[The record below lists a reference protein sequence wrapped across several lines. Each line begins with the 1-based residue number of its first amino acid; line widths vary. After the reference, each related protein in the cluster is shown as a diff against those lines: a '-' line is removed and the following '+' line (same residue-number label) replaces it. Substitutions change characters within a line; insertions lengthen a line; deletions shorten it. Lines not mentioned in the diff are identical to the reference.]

1 MNESMIYLDYNA
13 TAPLHKNVIKKI
25 QNLKFEEFGNP
36 SSVHKIG
43 RNSKKIVEE
52 VRRNILSTLK
62 AKNYD
67 LIFTSG
73 ATESNN
79 LAIKGFIKKNN
90 IKTIFS
96 LQTEHSSVIDV
107 VKNLDIEKKFFNIN
121 PNGTVNLKEIEELL
135 SKQTNP
141 FLVSIMF
148 ANNESGIINPI
159 YEISKI
165 VRKYKGIMHCDGVQ
179 SLGKIEIDLDSLDV
193 DLFAISSHKIG
204 GPTGIGALLINTR
217 NNISPEIIGG
227 GQEKNLR
234 SGTENFLGIVGFGE
248 AINEVNNLT
257 KICNSEIKINRDLL
271 ETNLKKLSNE
281 IKIFGEDTDRLAN
294 TCYFAY
300 PSMTSENQ
308 VIALDQHGICVS
320 SGAACSSGKVEPSHV
335 LKAMQVDE
343 KYIHSAI
350 RVSLGWDSTKEQIET
365 FINVWKSDCFKNGAL
380 NVR

>member
-1 MNESMIYLDYNA
+1 MIYLDYNA

-52 VRRNILSTLK
+52 VRRNILSILK

-121 PNGTVNLKEIEELL
+121 PNGTVNLKEIEEVL

-365 FINVWKSDCFKNGAL
+365 FLNIWKSDCFKNGAL

>member
-1 MNESMIYLDYNA
+1 MIYFDYNA

-25 QNLKFEEFGNP
+25 QSLKFEEFGNP

-43 RNSKKIVEE
+43 RNSKKVVEE
-52 VRRNILSTLK
+52 VRRNILSILK

-90 IKTIFS
+90 IKTIYS
-96 LQTEHSSVIDV
+96 LETEHASVIDV
-107 VKNLDIEKKFFNIN
+107 VKSLEIEKKFFKTNS
-121 PNGTVNLKEIEELL
+121 NGTVNLKEIEEVL
-135 SKQTNP
+135 SKQTTP

-148 ANNESGIINPI
+148 ANNESGIIHPI
-159 YEISKI
+159 NEIAKI
-165 VRKYKGIMHCDGVQ
+165 VKKYKGIIHCDGVQ

-193 DLFAISSHKIG
+193 DLFSISSHKIG

-217 NNISPEIIGG
+217 NNITPEIIGG

-234 SGTENFLGIVGFGE
+234 SGTENFLGILGFGE
-248 AINEVNNLT
+248 AMNEVKSLT
-257 KICNSEIKINRDLL
+257 KICNSEIKNNRDLL

-281 IKIFGEDTDRLAN
+281 IKIFGEDADRLAN

-308 VIALDQHGICVS
+308 VIALDQKGICVS

-335 LKAMQVDE
+335 LKAMKVDD

-350 RVSLGWDSTKEQIET
+350 RVSLGWDSTKEQVET
-365 FINVWKSDCFKNGAL
+365 FFNVWKSDCFKNGAL

>member
-1 MNESMIYLDYNA
+1 MIYLDYNA

-52 VRRNILSTLK
+52 VRRNILSALK

-67 LIFTSG
+67 LVFTSG

-96 LQTEHSSVIDV
+96 LQTEHASVIDV
-107 VKNLDIEKKFFNIN
+107 VKKLDIEKKFFNIN
-121 PNGTVNLKEIEELL
+121 SNGNVNLKEIEELL
-135 SKQTNP
+135 SIQTNP

-148 ANNESGIINPI
+148 ANNESGIIHPI
-159 YEISKI
+159 NEIAKI
-165 VRKYKGIMHCDGVQ
+165 VRKYKGIIHCDGVQ
-179 SLGKIEIDLDSLDV
+179 GLGKIEIDLDGLDV
-193 DLFAISSHKIG
+193 DLFSISSHKIG
-204 GPTGIGALLINTR
+204 GPTGVGALLINTR
-217 NNISPEIIGG
+217 NNISPEITGG

-248 AINEVNNLT
+248 AINEVNNLA
-257 KICNSEIKINRDLL
+257 KICNSEIKNNRDLL
-271 ETNLKKLSNE
+271 EANLKKLSNE
-281 IKIFGEDTDRLAN
+281 IKIFGEDTNRLAN

-308 VIALDQHGICVS
+308 VIALDQKGICVS

-365 FINVWKSDCFKNGAL
+365 FFNIWKSDCFKNGAL

>member
-1 MNESMIYLDYNA
+1 MIYFDYNA

-25 QNLKFEEFGNP
+25 QNIKFEEFGNP

-52 VRRNILSTLK
+52 ARRNILSTLK

-90 IKTIFS
+90 IKTIYS
-96 LQTEHSSVIDV
+96 LETEHASVIDV
-107 VKNLDIEKKFFNIN
+107 VKNLDIEKKFFKTNS
-121 PNGTVNLKEIEELL
+121 NGTVNLKEIEELL
-135 SKQTNP
+135 SKQTSS

-148 ANNESGIINPI
+148 ANNESGIIHPI
-159 YEISKI
+159 TEISKI
-165 VRKYKGIMHCDGVQ
+165 VKKYNGIIHCDGVQ

-193 DLFAISSHKIG
+193 DLFSISSHKIG
-204 GPTGIGALLINTR
+204 GPTGIGALLINLR

-234 SGTENFLGIVGFGE
+234 SGTENFLGIVGFSE
-248 AINEVNNLT
+248 AINEVKNLT
-257 KICNSEIKINRDLL
+257 KICNSEIKSNRDLL

-281 IKIFGEDTDRLAN
+281 IKIFGEDAHRLGN

-308 VIALDQHGICVS
+308 VIALDQKGICVS

-335 LKAMQVDE
+335 LKAMKVDD

-350 RVSLGWDSTKEQIET
+350 RVSLGWDSTKEQVET
-365 FINVWKSDCFKNGAL
+365 FFNVWKLDCFKNGAL

>member
-1 MNESMIYLDYNA
+1 MIYLDYNA

-52 VRRNILSTLK
+52 VRRNILSALK

-96 LQTEHSSVIDV
+96 LQTEHASVIDV

-121 PNGTVNLKEIEELL
+121 SNGNVNLKEIEELL
-135 SKQTNP
+135 SKQTSS

-148 ANNESGIINPI
+148 ANNESGIIHPI
-159 YEISKI
+159 NEIAKI
-165 VRKYKGIMHCDGVQ
+165 VRKYKGIIHCDGVQ
-179 SLGKIEIDLDSLDV
+179 GLGKIEIDLDSLDV
-193 DLFAISSHKIG
+193 DLFSISSHKIG
-204 GPTGIGALLINTR
+204 GPTGVGALLINTR
-217 NNISPEIIGG
+217 NNISPEITGG

-248 AINEVNNLT
+248 AINEVNNLA
-257 KICNSEIKINRDLL
+257 KICNSEIKNNRDLL
-271 ETNLKKLSNE
+271 EANLKKLSNE
-281 IKIFGEDTDRLAN
+281 IKIFGEDTNRLAN

-308 VIALDQHGICVS
+308 VIALDQKGICVS

-365 FINVWKSDCFKNGAL
+365 FFNIWKSDCFKNGAL

>member
-1 MNESMIYLDYNA
+1 MIYLDYNA

-52 VRRNILSTLK
+52 VRRNILSNLK

-90 IKTIFS
+90 IKTIYS

-135 SKQTNP
+135 SKQKNP
-141 FLVSIMF
+141 FLVSVMF

-257 KICNSEIKINRDLL
+257 KICNSEIKNNRDLL
-271 ETNLKKLSNE
+271 EANLKKLSNE
-281 IKIFGEDTDRLAN
+281 IKIFGEDTQRLAN

-365 FINVWKSDCFKNGAL
+365 FLNIWKSDCFKNGAL

>member
-1 MNESMIYLDYNA
+1 MIYLDYNA

-52 VRRNILSTLK
+52 VRRNILSILK

-96 LQTEHSSVIDV
+96 LHTEHASVIDV

-121 PNGTVNLKEIEELL
+121 SNGNVNLKEIDELI
-135 SKQTNP
+135 SKQTSP

-148 ANNESGIINPI
+148 ANNESGIIHPI
-159 YEISKI
+159 NEIAKI
-165 VRKYKGIMHCDGVQ
+165 VRKYKGIIHCDGVQ
-179 SLGKIEIDLDSLDV
+179 GLGKIEIDLDSLDV
-193 DLFAISSHKIG
+193 DLFSISSHKIG
-204 GPTGIGALLINTR
+204 GPTGVGALLINTR
-217 NNISPEIIGG
+217 NNISPEITGG

-248 AINEVNNLT
+248 VINEVNNLA
-257 KICNSEIKINRDLL
+257 KICNSEIKNNRDLL
-271 ETNLKKLSNE
+271 EANLKKLSNE
-281 IKIFGEDTDRLAN
+281 IKIFGEDTNRLAN

-308 VIALDQHGICVS
+308 VIALDQKGIYVS

-365 FINVWKSDCFKNGAL
+365 FFNIWKSDCFKNGAL

>member
-1 MNESMIYLDYNA
+1 MIYLDYNA

-25 QNLKFEEFGNP
+25 QNFKFEEFGNP

-43 RNSKKIVEE
+43 RNSKKILEE
-52 VRRNILSTLK
+52 VRRNILSALK

-90 IKTIFS
+90 INTIFS
-96 LQTEHSSVIDV
+96 LQTEHASVIDV

-121 PNGTVNLKEIEELL
+121 SNGNVNLKEIEELL
-135 SKQTNP
+135 SKQNSP

-148 ANNESGIINPI
+148 ANNESGIIHPI
-159 YEISKI
+159 NEIAKI
-165 VRKYKGIMHCDGVQ
+165 VKKYQGILHCDGVQ

-193 DLFAISSHKIG
+193 DLFSISSHKIG
-204 GPTGIGALLINTR
+204 GPTGVGALLINTR
-217 NNISPEIIGG
+217 NNISPEITGG

-248 AINEVNNLT
+248 VINEVNNLA
-257 KICNSEIKINRDLL
+257 KICNSEIKNNRDLL
-271 ETNLKKLSNE
+271 EANLKKLSNE
-281 IKIFGEDTDRLAN
+281 IKIFGEDTNRLAN

-308 VIALDQHGICVS
+308 VIALDQKGICVS

-365 FINVWKSDCFKNGAL
+365 FFNIWKSDCFKNGAL

>member
-1 MNESMIYLDYNA
+1 MIYLDYNA

-62 AKNYD
+62 AKNYE

-96 LQTEHSSVIDV
+96 LQTEHASVIDV

-121 PNGTVNLKEIEELL
+121 SNGNVNLKEIEELL
-135 SKQTNP
+135 SKQTSP

-148 ANNESGIINPI
+148 ANNESGIIHPI
-159 YEISKI
+159 NEIAKI
-165 VRKYKGIMHCDGVQ
+165 VKKHQGIIHCDGVQ
-179 SLGKIEIDLDSLDV
+179 GLGKIEIDLDNLDV
-193 DLFAISSHKIG
+193 DLFSISSHKIG

-217 NNISPEIIGG
+217 NNISPEITGG

-248 AINEVNNLT
+248 AINEVNNLA
-257 KICNSEIKINRDLL
+257 KICNSEIKNNRDLL
-271 ETNLKKLSNE
+271 EANLKKLSNE
-281 IKIFGEDTDRLAN
+281 IKIFGEDTNRLAN

-308 VIALDQHGICVS
+308 VIALDQKGICVS

-365 FINVWKSDCFKNGAL
+365 FFNIWKSDCFKNGAL

>member
-1 MNESMIYLDYNA
+1 MIYLDYNA

-36 SSVHKIG
+36 SSVHKVG

-96 LQTEHSSVIDV
+96 LQTEHASVIDV

-121 PNGTVNLKEIEELL
+121 SNGNVNLKEIEELL
-135 SKQTNP
+135 AKQTSS

-148 ANNESGIINPI
+148 ANNESGIIHPI
-159 YEISKI
+159 NEIAKI
-165 VRKYKGIMHCDGVQ
+165 VKKYKGIIHCDGVQ
-179 SLGKIEIDLDSLDV
+179 GLGKIEIDLDSLDV
-193 DLFAISSHKIG
+193 DLFSISSHKIG

-217 NNISPEIIGG
+217 NNISPEITGG

-248 AINEVNNLT
+248 AINEVNNLA
-257 KICNSEIKINRDLL
+257 KICNSEIKNNRDLL
-271 ETNLKKLSNE
+271 EANLKKLSNE
-281 IKIFGEDTDRLAN
+281 IKIFGEDTNRLAN

-308 VIALDQHGICVS
+308 VIALDQKGICVS

-365 FINVWKSDCFKNGAL
+365 FFNIWKSDCFKNGAL

>member
-1 MNESMIYLDYNA
+1 MIYFDYNA

-25 QNLKFEEFGNP
+25 QSLKFEEFGNP

-90 IKTIFS
+90 IKTIYS
-96 LQTEHSSVIDV
+96 LETEHASVIDV
-107 VKNLDIEKKFFNIN
+107 VKNLEIEKKFFKIN
-121 PNGTVNLKEIEELL
+121 SNGTVNLKEIEEEL

-148 ANNESGIINPI
+148 ANNESGIIHPI
-159 YEISKI
+159 KQISKI
-165 VRKYKGIMHCDGVQ
+165 VKKYKGIIHCDGVQ
-179 SLGKIEIDLDSLDV
+179 SLGKIEIDLDNLDV
-193 DLFAISSHKIG
+193 DLFSISSHKIG
-204 GPTGIGALLINTR
+204 GPTGIGALLINSR
-217 NNISPEIIGG
+217 NNISPEITGG

-248 AINEVNNLT
+248 VINEVKNLT
-257 KICNSEIKINRDLL
+257 NICNSEIKNNRDLL
-271 ETNLKKLSNE
+271 EANLKKLSNE
-281 IKIFGEDTDRLAN
+281 IKIFGEDTDRLGN

-308 VIALDQHGICVS
+308 VIALDQKGICIS

-335 LKAMQVDE
+335 LKAMKVDD

-365 FINVWKSDCFKNGAL
+365 FFSVWKSDCFKNGAL

>member
-1 MNESMIYLDYNA
+1 MIYLDYNA

-43 RNSKKIVEE
+43 RNSKKFVEE

-96 LQTEHSSVIDV
+96 LQTEHASVIDV

-121 PNGTVNLKEIEELL
+121 SNGNVNLKEVEELL
-135 SKQTNP
+135 SKQTSP

-148 ANNESGIINPI
+148 ANNESGIIHPI
-159 YEISKI
+159 NEIAKI
-165 VRKYKGIMHCDGVQ
+165 VKKYKGIIHCDGVQ
-179 SLGKIEIDLDSLDV
+179 SLGKVEIDLDSLDV
-193 DLFAISSHKIG
+193 DLFSISSHKIG
-204 GPTGIGALLINTR
+204 GPTGVGALLINTR
-217 NNISPEIIGG
+217 NNISPEITGG

-248 AINEVNNLT
+248 AINEVNNLA
-257 KICNSEIKINRDLL
+257 KICNSEIKNNRDLL
-271 ETNLKKLSNE
+271 EANLKKLSNE
-281 IKIFGEDTDRLAN
+281 IKIFGEDTNRLAN

-308 VIALDQHGICVS
+308 VIALDQKGICVS

-365 FINVWKSDCFKNGAL
+365 FFNIWKSDCFKNGAL

>member
-1 MNESMIYLDYNA
+1 MIYLDYNA

-25 QNLKFEEFGNP
+25 QSLKFEDLGNP
-36 SSVHKIG
+36 SSVHKTG

-52 VRRNILSTLK
+52 VRRNILSILK

-67 LIFTSG
+67 LVFTSG

-90 IKTIFS
+90 IKTIYS
-96 LQTEHSSVIDV
+96 LETEHASVVDV
-107 VKNLDIEKKFFNIN
+107 VKSLDMQKKFFKIN
-121 PNGTVNLKEIEELL
+121 ANGTVNLNEIEELF
-135 SKQTNP
+135 SKETGA

-148 ANNESGIINPI
+148 ANNESGIIHPI
-159 YEISKI
+159 KEISKI
-165 VRKYKGIMHCDGVQ
+165 VKKYKGIVHCDGVQ
-179 SLGKIEIDLDSLDV
+179 SLGKIEIDLDGLDV
-193 DLFAISSHKIG
+193 DLFSISSHKIG
-204 GPTGIGALLINTR
+204 GPTGIGALLINSR

-227 GQEKNLR
+227 GQERNLR
-234 SGTENFLGIVGFGE
+234 SGTENFLGILGFGE
-248 AINEVNNLT
+248 VINEIQSLS
-257 KICNSEIKINRDLL
+257 KICNSEVKNNRDFL
-271 ETNLKKLSNE
+271 EANLKKLSNE
-281 IKIFGEDTDRLAN
+281 IRIFGEDTNRLGN

-308 VIALDQHGICVS
+308 VIALDQKGIFVS

-335 LKAMQVDE
+335 LKAMKVDD

-350 RVSLGWDSTKEQIET
+350 RVSLGWDSTKDQIET
-365 FINVWKSDCFKNGAL
+365 FFNVWKTDCFKNGAL

>member
-1 MNESMIYLDYNA
+1 MIYLDYNA

-36 SSVHKIG
+36 SSVHKVG

-121 PNGTVNLKEIEELL
+121 PNGTVNLKEIEEML

-204 GPTGIGALLINTR
+204 GPTGIGALLINMR

-257 KICNSEIKINRDLL
+257 KICNSEIKNNRDLL
-271 ETNLKKLSNE
+271 EANLKKLSNE

-365 FINVWKSDCFKNGAL
+365 FLNIWKSDCFKNGAL

>member
-1 MNESMIYLDYNA
+1 MIYLDYNA

-96 LQTEHSSVIDV
+96 LQTEHASVIDV

-121 PNGTVNLKEIEELL
+121 SNGNVNLKEIEELL
-135 SKQTNP
+135 SKQTSS

-148 ANNESGIINPI
+148 ANNESGIIHPI
-159 YEISKI
+159 NEIAKI
-165 VRKYKGIMHCDGVQ
+165 VKKYKGIIHCDGVQ
-179 SLGKIEIDLDSLDV
+179 GLGKIEIDLDSLDV
-193 DLFAISSHKIG
+193 DLFSISSHKIG

-217 NNISPEIIGG
+217 NNISPEITGG

-248 AINEVNNLT
+248 AISEVNNLA
-257 KICNSEIKINRDLL
+257 KICNSEIKNNRDLL
-271 ETNLKKLSNE
+271 EANLKKLSNE
-281 IKIFGEDTDRLAN
+281 IKIFGEDTNRLAN

-308 VIALDQHGICVS
+308 VIALDQKGICVS

-365 FINVWKSDCFKNGAL
+365 FFNIWKSDCFKNGAL

>member
-1 MNESMIYLDYNA
+1 MIYLDYNA

-52 VRRNILSTLK
+52 ARRNILSALK

-96 LQTEHSSVIDV
+96 LHTEHASVIDV

-121 PNGTVNLKEIEELL
+121 SNGNVNLKEIEELL
-135 SKQTNP
+135 SKQTSP

-148 ANNESGIINPI
+148 ANNESGIIHPI
-159 YEISKI
+159 NEIAKI
-165 VRKYKGIMHCDGVQ
+165 VRKYKGIIHCDGVQ
-179 SLGKIEIDLDSLDV
+179 GLGKIEIDLDSLDV
-193 DLFAISSHKIG
+193 DLFSISSHKIG
-204 GPTGIGALLINTR
+204 GPTGVGALLINTR
-217 NNISPEIIGG
+217 NNISPEITGG

-248 AINEVNNLT
+248 AINEVNNLA
-257 KICNSEIKINRDLL
+257 KICNSEIKNNRDLL
-271 ETNLKKLSNE
+271 EANLKKLSNE
-281 IKIFGEDTDRLAN
+281 IKIFGEDTNRLAN

-308 VIALDQHGICVS
+308 VIALDQKGICVS

-365 FINVWKSDCFKNGAL
+365 FFNIWKSDCFKNGAL

>member
-1 MNESMIYLDYNA
+1 MIYFDYNA

-25 QNLKFEEFGNP
+25 QSLKFEEFGNP

-43 RNSKKIVEE
+43 RNSKKVVEE
-52 VRRNILSTLK
+52 VRRNILSILK

-90 IKTIFS
+90 IKTIYS
-96 LQTEHSSVIDV
+96 LETEHASVIDV
-107 VKNLDIEKKFFNIN
+107 VKSLEIEKKFFKTNS
-121 PNGTVNLKEIEELL
+121 NGTVNLKEIEEAL
-135 SKQTNP
+135 SKQTTP

-148 ANNESGIINPI
+148 ANNESGIIHPI
-159 YEISKI
+159 NEIAKI
-165 VRKYKGIMHCDGVQ
+165 VKKYKGIIHCDGVQ

-193 DLFAISSHKIG
+193 DLFSISSHKIG

-217 NNISPEIIGG
+217 NNITPEIIGG

-234 SGTENFLGIVGFGE
+234 SGTENFLGILGFGE
-248 AINEVNNLT
+248 AMNEVKNLT
-257 KICNSEIKINRDLL
+257 KICNSEIKNNRDLL

-281 IKIFGEDTDRLAN
+281 IKIFGEDADRLGN

-308 VIALDQHGICVS
+308 VIALDQKGICVS

-335 LKAMQVDE
+335 LKAMKVDD

-350 RVSLGWDSTKEQIET
+350 RVSLGWDSTKEQVET
-365 FINVWKSDCFKNGAL
+365 FFNVWKSDCFKNGAL

>member
-1 MNESMIYLDYNA
+1 MIYLDYNA
-13 TAPLHKNVIKKI
+13 TAPLRKNVIKKI

-67 LIFTSG
+67 LVFTSG

-96 LQTEHSSVIDV
+96 LQTEHASVIDV

-121 PNGTVNLKEIEELL
+121 SNGNVNLKEIEELL
-135 SKQTNP
+135 SKQTSS

-148 ANNESGIINPI
+148 ANNESGIIHPI
-159 YEISKI
+159 NEIAKI
-165 VRKYKGIMHCDGVQ
+165 VRKYKGIIHCDGVQ
-179 SLGKIEIDLDSLDV
+179 GLGKIEIDLDSLDV
-193 DLFAISSHKIG
+193 DLFSISSHKIG
-204 GPTGIGALLINTR
+204 GPTGVGALLINTR
-217 NNISPEIIGG
+217 NNISPEITGG

-248 AINEVNNLT
+248 AINEVNNLA
-257 KICNSEIKINRDLL
+257 KICNSEIKNNRDLL
-271 ETNLKKLSNE
+271 EANLKKLSNE
-281 IKIFGEDTDRLAN
+281 IKIFGEDTNRLAN

-308 VIALDQHGICVS
+308 VIALDQKGICVS

-365 FINVWKSDCFKNGAL
+365 FFNIWKSDCFKNGAL

>member
-1 MNESMIYLDYNA
+1 MIYLDYNA

-25 QNLKFEEFGNP
+25 RSLKFEDFGNP
-36 SSVHKIG
+36 SSVHKTG

-52 VRRNILSTLK
+52 VRRNILSILN

-79 LAIKGFIKKNN
+79 LAIKGIIKKNN
-90 IKTIFS
+90 IKTIYS
-96 LQTEHSSVIDV
+96 LETEHASVVDV
-107 VKNLDIEKKFFNIN
+107 VKSLDIQKKFFKIN
-121 PNGTVNLKEIEELL
+121 ANGTVNLNEIEELL
-135 SKQTNP
+135 SKETGQ

-148 ANNESGIINPI
+148 ANNESGIIHSI
-159 YEISKI
+159 KDISRI
-165 VRKYKGIMHCDGVQ
+165 VKKYNGIIHCDGVQ
-179 SLGKIEIDLDSLDV
+179 SLGKIDIDLNDLDL
-193 DLFAISSHKIG
+193 DLFSISSHKIG
-204 GPTGIGALLINTR
+204 GPTGIGALLISSR
-217 NNISPEIIGG
+217 NNISPEIVGG

-234 SGTENFLGIVGFGE
+234 SGTENFLGILGFGE
-248 AINEVNNLT
+248 VINEVHNLS
-257 KICNSEIKINRDLL
+257 KICNSEVKNNRDFL
-271 ETNLKKLSNE
+271 EANLKKLSNE
-281 IKIFGEDTDRLAN
+281 IKIFGDDTNRLGN

-308 VIALDQHGICVS
+308 VIALDQKGIFVS

-335 LKAMQVDE
+335 LKAMKVDD

-350 RVSLGWDSTKEQIET
+350 RVSLGWDSTKDQIET
-365 FINVWKSDCFKNGAL
+365 FLNVWKTDCFKNGAL

>member
-1 MNESMIYLDYNA
+1 MIYFDYNA

-25 QNLKFEEFGNP
+25 QSLKFEEFGNP

-43 RNSKKIVEE
+43 RNSKKVVEE
-52 VRRNILSTLK
+52 VRRNILSILK

-79 LAIKGFIKKNN
+79 LAIKGFITKNN
-90 IKTIFS
+90 IKTIYS
-96 LQTEHSSVIDV
+96 LETEHASVIDV
-107 VKNLDIEKKFFNIN
+107 VKSLEIEKKFFKTNS
-121 PNGTVNLKEIEELL
+121 NGTVNLKEIEEVL
-135 SKQTNP
+135 SKQTTP

-148 ANNESGIINPI
+148 ANNESGIIHPI
-159 YEISKI
+159 NEIAKI
-165 VRKYKGIMHCDGVQ
+165 VKKYKGIIHCDGVQ

-193 DLFAISSHKIG
+193 DLFSISSHKIG

-217 NNISPEIIGG
+217 NNITPEIIGG

-234 SGTENFLGIVGFGE
+234 SGTENFLGILGFGE
-248 AINEVNNLT
+248 AMNEVKSLT
-257 KICNSEIKINRDLL
+257 KICNSEIKNNRDLL

-281 IKIFGEDTDRLAN
+281 IKIFGEDADRLAN

-308 VIALDQHGICVS
+308 VIALDQKGICVS

-335 LKAMQVDE
+335 LKAMKVDD

-350 RVSLGWDSTKEQIET
+350 RVSLGWDSTKEQVET
-365 FINVWKSDCFKNGAL
+365 FFNVWKSDCFKNGAL

>member
-1 MNESMIYLDYNA
+1 MIYLDYNA

-52 VRRNILSTLK
+52 VRRNILSALK

-96 LQTEHSSVIDV
+96 LQTEHASVIDV

-121 PNGTVNLKEIEELL
+121 SNGNVNLREIEELL

-148 ANNESGIINPI
+148 ANNESGIIHPI
-159 YEISKI
+159 NEIAKI
-165 VRKYKGIMHCDGVQ
+165 VRKYKGIIHCDGVQ
-179 SLGKIEIDLDSLDV
+179 GLGKIEIDLDSLDV
-193 DLFAISSHKIG
+193 DLFSISSHKIG
-204 GPTGIGALLINTR
+204 GPTGVGALLINTR
-217 NNISPEIIGG
+217 NNISPEITGG

-248 AINEVNNLT
+248 AINEVNNLA
-257 KICNSEIKINRDLL
+257 KICNSEIKNNRDLL
-271 ETNLKKLSNE
+271 EANLKKLSNE
-281 IKIFGEDTDRLAN
+281 IKIFGEDTNRLAN

-308 VIALDQHGICVS
+308 VIALDQKGICVS

-365 FINVWKSDCFKNGAL
+365 FFNIWKSDCFKNGAL

>member
-1 MNESMIYLDYNA
+1 MIYLDYNA

-52 VRRNILSTLK
+52 VRRNILSALK

-96 LQTEHSSVIDV
+96 LQTEHASVIDV

-121 PNGTVNLKEIEELL
+121 SNGNVNLKKIEELL
-135 SKQTNP
+135 SKQTSP

-148 ANNESGIINPI
+148 ANNESGIIHPI
-159 YEISKI
+159 NEIAKT
-165 VRKYKGIMHCDGVQ
+165 VRKYKGIIHCDGVQ

-193 DLFAISSHKIG
+193 DLFSISSHKIG
-204 GPTGIGALLINTR
+204 GPTGVGALLINTR
-217 NNISPEIIGG
+217 NNISPEITGG

-248 AINEVNNLT
+248 AINEVNNLA
-257 KICNSEIKINRDLL
+257 KICNSEIKNNRDLL
-271 ETNLKKLSNE
+271 EVNLKKLSNE
-281 IKIFGEDTDRLAN
+281 IKIFGEDTNRLAN

-308 VIALDQHGICVS
+308 VIALDQKGICVS

-365 FINVWKSDCFKNGAL
+365 FFNIWKSDCFKNGAL

>member
-1 MNESMIYLDYNA
+1 MIYLDYNA

-96 LQTEHSSVIDV
+96 LQTEHASVIDV

-121 PNGTVNLKEIEELL
+121 SNGNVNLKEIEELL
-135 SKQTNP
+135 SKQTST

-148 ANNESGIINPI
+148 ANNESGIIHPI
-159 YEISKI
+159 NEIAKI
-165 VRKYKGIMHCDGVQ
+165 VRKYKGIIHCDGVQ
-179 SLGKIEIDLDSLDV
+179 GLGKIEIDLDSLDV
-193 DLFAISSHKIG
+193 DLFSISSHKIG

-217 NNISPEIIGG
+217 NNISPEITGG

-248 AINEVNNLT
+248 AINEVNNLA
-257 KICNSEIKINRDLL
+257 KICNSEIKNNRDLL
-271 ETNLKKLSNE
+271 EANLKKLSNE
-281 IKIFGEDTDRLAN
+281 IKIFGEDTNRLAN

-308 VIALDQHGICVS
+308 VIALDQKGICVS

-365 FINVWKSDCFKNGAL
+365 FFNIWKSDCFKNGAL

>member
-1 MNESMIYLDYNA
+1 MIYLDYNA

-121 PNGTVNLKEIEELL
+121 PNGTVNLKEIEEVL

-141 FLVSIMF
+141 FLVSVMF
-148 ANNESGIINPI
+148 ANNESGVINPI

-165 VRKYKGIMHCDGVQ
+165 VRKYNGIMHCDGVQ

-257 KICNSEIKINRDLL
+257 KICNSEIKNNRDLL

-281 IKIFGEDTDRLAN
+281 IKIFGEDTERLAN

-365 FINVWKSDCFKNGAL
+365 FLNIWKSDCFKNRAL

>member
-1 MNESMIYLDYNA
+1 MIYLDYNA

-43 RNSKKIVEE
+43 RNSKKILEE
-52 VRRNILSTLK
+52 VRRNILSALK

-96 LQTEHSSVIDV
+96 LHTEHASVIDV

-121 PNGTVNLKEIEELL
+121 SNGNVNLKEIEELL
-135 SKQTNP
+135 SKQTSP

-148 ANNESGIINPI
+148 ANNESGIIHPI
-159 YEISKI
+159 NEIVKI
-165 VRKYKGIMHCDGVQ
+165 VRKYRGIIHCDGVQ

-193 DLFAISSHKIG
+193 DLFSISSHKIG

-217 NNISPEIIGG
+217 NNIFPEITGG

-248 AINEVNNLT
+248 AINEVNNLA
-257 KICNSEIKINRDLL
+257 KICNSEIKNNRDLL
-271 ETNLKKLSNE
+271 EANLKKLSNE
-281 IKIFGEDTDRLAN
+281 IKIFGENTNRLAN

-308 VIALDQHGICVS
+308 VIALDQKGICVS

-365 FINVWKSDCFKNGAL
+365 FFNIWKSDCFKNGAL

>member
-1 MNESMIYLDYNA
+1 MIYLDYNA

-52 VRRNILSTLK
+52 VRRNILSALK

-96 LQTEHSSVIDV
+96 LQTEHASVIDV

-121 PNGTVNLKEIEELL
+121 SNGNVNLKEIEELL
-135 SKQTNP
+135 SKQNSP

-148 ANNESGIINPI
+148 ANNESGIIHPI
-159 YEISKI
+159 NEIAKI
-165 VRKYKGIMHCDGVQ
+165 VKKYKGIIHCDGVQ
-179 SLGKIEIDLDSLDV
+179 GLGKIEIDLDSLDV
-193 DLFAISSHKIG
+193 DLFSISSHKIG
-204 GPTGIGALLINTR
+204 GPTGVGALLINTR
-217 NNISPEIIGG
+217 NNISPEITGG

-248 AINEVNNLT
+248 AINEVNNLA
-257 KICNSEIKINRDLL
+257 KICNSEIKNNRDLL
-271 ETNLKKLSNE
+271 EANLKKLSNE
-281 IKIFGEDTDRLAN
+281 IKIFGEDTNRLAN

-308 VIALDQHGICVS
+308 VIALDQKGICVS

-365 FINVWKSDCFKNGAL
+365 FFNIWKSDCFKNGAL

>member
-1 MNESMIYLDYNA
+1 MIYLDYNA

-90 IKTIFS
+90 IKNIFS

-135 SKQTNP
+135 SKQKNP
-141 FLVSIMF
+141 FLVSVMF

-179 SLGKIEIDLDSLDV
+179 SLGKIEIDLNSLDV

-204 GPTGIGALLINTR
+204 GPTWIGAILINTR
-217 NNISPEIIGG
+217 NNISPEIIWR
-227 GQEKNLR
+227 GQDKNLR
-234 SGTENFLGIVGFGE
+234 SGTENFIGIVGFGE

-257 KICNSEIKINRDLL
+257 KICNSEIKNNRDLL
-271 ETNLKKLSNE
+271 EANLKKLSNE

-365 FINVWKSDCFKNGAL
+365 FLNIWKSDCFKNGAL

>member
-1 MNESMIYLDYNA
+1 MIYLDYNA

-36 SSVHKIG
+36 SSVHKVG

-121 PNGTVNLKEIEELL
+121 PNGSVNLKEIEELL

-141 FLVSIMF
+141 FLVSVMF

-204 GPTGIGALLINTR
+204 GPTGIGALLINMR

-257 KICNSEIKINRDLL
+257 KICNSEIKNNRDLL
-271 ETNLKKLSNE
+271 EANLKKLSNE

-365 FINVWKSDCFKNGAL
+365 FLNIWKSDCFKNGAL

>member
-1 MNESMIYLDYNA
+1 MIYFDYNA

-25 QNLKFEEFGNP
+25 QSLKFEEFGNP

-43 RNSKKIVEE
+43 RNSKKIMEE
-52 VRRNILSTLK
+52 VRRNILSILK

-90 IKTIFS
+90 IKTIYS
-96 LQTEHSSVIDV
+96 LETEHASVIDV
-107 VKNLDIEKKFFNIN
+107 VKSLEIEKKFFKTNS
-121 PNGTVNLKEIEELL
+121 NGTVNLKEIEEAL
-135 SKQTNP
+135 SKQTTP
-141 FLVSIMF
+141 FLISIMF
-148 ANNESGIINPI
+148 ANNESGIIHPI
-159 YEISKI
+159 NEIAKI
-165 VRKYKGIMHCDGVQ
+165 VKKYKGIIHCDGVQ

-193 DLFAISSHKIG
+193 DLFSISSHKIG

-217 NNISPEIIGG
+217 NNITPEIIGG

-234 SGTENFLGIVGFGE
+234 SGTENFLGILGFGE
-248 AINEVNNLT
+248 AMNEVKNLT
-257 KICNSEIKINRDLL
+257 KICNSEIKNNRDLL

-281 IKIFGEDTDRLAN
+281 IKIFGEDADRLAN

-308 VIALDQHGICVS
+308 VIALDQKGICVS

-335 LKAMQVDE
+335 LKAMKVDD

-350 RVSLGWDSTKEQIET
+350 RVSLGWDSTKEQVET
-365 FINVWKSDCFKNGAL
+365 FFNVWKSDCFKNGAL

>member
-1 MNESMIYLDYNA
+1 MIYLDYNA

-52 VRRNILSTLK
+52 VRRNILSVLK

-96 LQTEHSSVIDV
+96 LQTEHASVIDV

-121 PNGTVNLKEIEELL
+121 SNGNVNLKEIEELL
-135 SKQTNP
+135 SKQVNP

-148 ANNESGIINPI
+148 ANNESGIIHPI
-159 YEISKI
+159 NEIAKI
-165 VRKYKGIMHCDGVQ
+165 VRKYKGIIHCDGVQ
-179 SLGKIEIDLDSLDV
+179 GLGKIEIDLDSLDV
-193 DLFAISSHKIG
+193 DLFSISSHKIG
-204 GPTGIGALLINTR
+204 GPTGVGALLINTR
-217 NNISPEIIGG
+217 NNISPEITGG

-248 AINEVNNLT
+248 AINEVNNLA
-257 KICNSEIKINRDLL
+257 KICNSEIKNNRDLL
-271 ETNLKKLSNE
+271 EANLKKLSNE
-281 IKIFGEDTDRLAN
+281 IKIFGEETNRLAN

-308 VIALDQHGICVS
+308 VIALDQKGICVS

-365 FINVWKSDCFKNGAL
+365 FFNIWKSDCFKNGAL

>member
-1 MNESMIYLDYNA
+1 MIYLDYNA

-25 QNLKFEEFGNP
+25 RSLKFEDFGNP
-36 SSVHKIG
+36 SSVHKTG

-52 VRRNILSTLK
+52 VRRNILSILN

-79 LAIKGFIKKNN
+79 LAIKGIIKKNN
-90 IKTIFS
+90 IKTIYS
-96 LQTEHSSVIDV
+96 LETEHASVVDV
-107 VKNLDIEKKFFNIN
+107 LKSLDIQKRFFKIN
-121 PNGTVNLKEIEELL
+121 ANGTVNLNEIEELL
-135 SKQTNP
+135 SKEKGQ

-148 ANNESGIINPI
+148 ANNESGIIHSI
-159 YEISKI
+159 KDISRI
-165 VRKYKGIMHCDGVQ
+165 VKKYNGIIHCDGVQ
-179 SLGKIEIDLDSLDV
+179 SLGKIDIDLNDLDL
-193 DLFAISSHKIG
+193 DLFSISSHKIG
-204 GPTGIGALLINTR
+204 GPTGIGALLISSR
-217 NNISPEIIGG
+217 NNISPEIVGG

-234 SGTENFLGIVGFGE
+234 SGTENFLGILGFGE
-248 AINEVNNLT
+248 VINEVHNLS
-257 KICNSEIKINRDLL
+257 KICNSEVKNNRDFL
-271 ETNLKKLSNE
+271 EANLKKLSNE
-281 IKIFGEDTDRLAN
+281 IKIFGDDTNRLGN

-308 VIALDQHGICVS
+308 VIALDQKGIFVS

-335 LKAMQVDE
+335 LKAMKVDD

-350 RVSLGWDSTKEQIET
+350 RVSLGWDSTKDQIET
-365 FINVWKSDCFKNGAL
+365 FLNVWKTDCFKNGAL